1 MGRGRRFL
9 VIFEASA
16 YRPSDRAMLLPK
28 AREAIAPLQA
38 FVGDIRIGEKHVE
51 LDLFCPMLALNEAL
65 KKLTSLFGSPP
76 ICVRS
81 LDVALEAPKERVLE
95 EVFYLFNRGRYWESH
110 EALEALWRASEGD
123 EKRALQFLILV
134 SAAFVHR
141 QKGREQVALG
151 ILRRALGQAEA
162 LPALGNLD
170 LRSLVEQVRG
180 LVEKGTLARPVLKE
194 RAPAQLAAFAEVLA
208 RL

>member
-9 VIFEASA
+9 LIFEARGRS
-16 YRPSDRAMLLPK
+16 PLDRAPLLEG
-28 AREAIAPLQA
+28 AREAVAPLQA
-38 FVGDIRIGEKHVE
+38 FVGDLRVGERHLE
-51 LDLFCPMLALNEAL
+51 LDLFCPMLSLNEAL
-65 KKLTSLFGSPP
+65 KKLSSLLGGPP
-76 ICVRS
+76 LSVRS
-81 LDVALEAPKERVLE
+81 LDVAQELPKERALG
-95 EVFYLFNRGRYWESH
+95 EVFYLFNSGRYWESH
-110 EALEALWRASEGD
+110 EALEALWKEAQGD

-151 ILRRALGQAEA
+151 ILRRALARSEE

-170 LRSLVEQVRG
+170 LRGLAAQLQRLLERG
-180 LVEKGTLARPVLKE
+180 ALERPVLRE
-194 RAPAQLAAFAEVLA
+194 LTPPQLAPLAEALA